1 MGVLVAAIGVGAVLA
16 LGLSAGALLAEAAV
30 LVPFWRSEP
39 PEAFLAWYQRNA
51 DRLLRFFG
59 PLEVASGVLVLLAC
73 LLAWAGA
80 LPGAGRFTVAA
91 LLTLAV
97 LASFPLYFKE
107 ANARFAEASLPPD
120 AVPAEL
126 VRWGRW
132 HWARTLAAI
141 VAFLYATL
149 GMWAPA

>member
-1 MGVLVAAIGVGAVLA
+1 MGVLAGAIGVGAVVA

-59 PLEVASGVLVLLAC
+59 PLEVASGALVLVAC
-73 LLAWAGA
+73 VLAWAGV
-80 LPGAGRFTVAA
+80 LPGAGGFTLAA

-97 LASFPLYFKE
+97 LASFPLYFKD
-107 ANARFAEASLPPD
+107 ANASFAEASIPVD

-126 VRWGRW
+126 ARWGRW
-132 HWARTLAAI
+132 HSARTLASI
-141 VAFLYATL
+141 VAFLAAML
-149 GMWAPA
+149 GLLAPA